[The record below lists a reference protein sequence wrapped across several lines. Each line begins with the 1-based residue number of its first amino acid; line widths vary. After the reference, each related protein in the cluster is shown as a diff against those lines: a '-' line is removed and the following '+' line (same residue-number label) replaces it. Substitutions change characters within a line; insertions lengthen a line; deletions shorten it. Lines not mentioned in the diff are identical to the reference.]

1 MRKFRILK
9 PVLLLLYIV
18 YGMHMKLNNVDVKET
33 IDQANSLL
41 EQEKS
46 LSPAFKA
53 VFKLIL
59 TIMQLMLDRLSLNSK
74 NSSKPP
80 STDPKKNKKEKDN
93 ATNRKPGGQQGRIGT
108 QLQPVEN
115 PDEIKIIA
123 IDAKALP
130 KGGYTECGFEARQ
143 VIDFE
148 ISIRVVEY
156 RAQVL
161 VDEHGRRYVASFPD
175 GVTRPIQYGSNTK
188 VTSVYMS
195 QQQLI
200 PYKRVANYF
209 AEQVGFNISVGTLFN
224 FNKEAYQLLE
234 AFEGIAKKR
243 LIASTM
249 INADETGININGK
262 GHWLHTACNE
272 KWTHFYPHK
281 KRGTDA
287 MDEIGILPNFKGV
300 LCHDGWKSYYK
311 YGCNH
316 ALCNAHHLRELEWCA
331 TEGKQQWA
339 QKIKDF
345 LLQLNK
351 TVDVAE
357 GQLNEEQS
365 KQYLRQYQTLL
376 SEAEKEC
383 PQEKAEEGHRKRGK
397 VKQTKAR
404 NLLQRL
410 IDYHTDVLRFMSDV
424 DVPFTN
430 NQGERDLRMTKVQ
443 QKISGCFKSTEGAKI
458 FCRVRGYLS
467 TCSKHGID
475 ATQALKILFGGKLP
489 DFINA

>member
-1 MRKFRILK
+1 MEIKGIEPRELIA
-9 PVLLLLYIV
+9 
-18 YGMHMKLNNVDVKET
+18 DVNKML
-33 IDQANSLL
+33 ANEPSI
-41 EQEKS
+41 
-46 LSPAFKA
+46 SPAFKA
-53 VFKLIL
+53 AIK
-59 TIMQLMLDRLSLNSK
+59 LMLVLMEHLINRLSLNSK

-80 STDPKKNKKEKDN
+80 STDPNKKKKNKDENDN
-93 ATNRKPGGQQGRIGT
+93 ASNRKPGGQQGRIGT
-108 QLQPVEN
+108 QLQPVAN
-115 PDEIKIIA
+115 PDEIKTIA
-123 IDAKALP
+123 IDPKTLP
-130 KGGYTECGFEARQ
+130 KGDYTEFGFEARQ

-148 ISIRVVEY
+148 ISVHVTEY

-161 VDEHGRRYVASFPD
+161 VEVRGRRYVAPFPA
-175 GVTRPIQYGSNTK
+175 GVVRPIQYGSNTK

-200 PYKRVANYF
+200 PYKRTANYF

-234 AFEGIAKKR
+234 PFEQIAKNK
-243 LIASTM
+243 LIASAM

-281 KRGTDA
+281 KRGTEA
-287 MDEIGILPNFKGV
+287 MDEIGILPNFQGV

-311 YGCNH
+311 YGCDH

-339 QKIKDF
+339 KKIKDF
-345 LLQLNK
+345 LLKLNA
-351 TVDVAE
+351 TVDAAN
-357 GQLNEEQS
+357 GQLDEEYS
-365 KQYLRQYQTLL
+365 KQYLTQYQLL
-376 SEAEKEC
+376 LKDAELEC
-383 PQEKAEEGHRKRGK
+383 PQAKPEENVRKRGK
-397 VKQTKAR
+397 VKQSKAR

-410 IDYHTDVLRFMSDV
+410 IDYHADVLRFMSDV

-443 QKISGCFKSTEGAKI
+443 QKISGCFKSEEGAKI

-467 TCSKHGID
+467 TCCKHGVD
-475 ATQALKILFGGKLP
+475 ATQALKILFSGKLP
-489 DFINA
+489 DFVYAVSG

>member
-1 MRKFRILK
+1 M
-9 PVLLLLYIV
+9 LLLLYVV
-18 YGMHMKLNNVDVKET
+18 YGIYMKLNNVDVKKT
-33 IDQANSLL
+33 IDQANKLL
-41 EQEKS
+41 DQEQS
-46 LSPAFKA
+46 LSPAFKV

-59 TIMQLMLDRLSLNSK
+59 TLMQLMLDRLSLNSK

-80 STDPKKNKKEKDN
+80 STDQNKKKNSNEDN
-93 ATNRKPGGQQGRIGT
+93 AANRKPGGQQGRIGT
-108 QLQPVEN
+108 QLQPVAN
-115 PDEIKIIA
+115 PDEIKTIVL
-123 IDAKALP
+123 DTKTLP
-130 KGGYTECGFEARQ
+130 KGDYTDSGFEARQ

-148 ISIRVVEY
+148 ISVNVVEY

-161 VDEHGRRYVASFPD
+161 VDERGRRYVAPFPA

-195 QQQLI
+195 QHQLI
-200 PYKRVANYF
+200 PYKRTANYF

-234 AFEGIAKKR
+234 TFEQISKNK
-243 LIASTM
+243 LISSPM
-249 INADETGININGK
+249 INADETGINVNGK

-272 KWTHFYPHK
+272 EWTHFYPHS
-281 KRGTDA
+281 KRGTEA

-311 YGCNH
+311 YGCEH

-331 TEGKQQWA
+331 TEGEQQWA
-339 QKIKDF
+339 QKIKIF
-345 LLQLNK
+345 LLELNK
-351 TVDVAE
+351 TVDAAN

-365 KQYLRQYQTLL
+365 KQYFTQYQTLL
-376 SEAEKEC
+376 NEAEIEC
-383 PQEKAEEGHRKRGK
+383 PSAKPAEGLRKRGK
-397 VKQTKAR
+397 VKQSKAR

-443 QKISGCFKSTEGAKI
+443 QKISGCFKSVEGAKI
-458 FCRVRGYLS
+458 FCRIRGYLS
-467 TCSKHGID
+467 TCSKHGVD
-475 ATQALKILFGGKLP
+475 ATQALKILFSGKLP
-489 DFINA
+489 DFVYEVDG

>member
-1 MRKFRILK
+1 
-9 PVLLLLYIV
+9 
-18 YGMHMKLNNVDVKET
+18 MKLNNVDVKET
-33 IDQANSLL
+33 IDRANSLL
-41 EQEKS
+41 EQEQS
-46 LSPAFKA
+46 LSPAFKM

-59 TIMQLMLDRLSLNSK
+59 TLMQLMLDRLTLNSR

-80 STDPKKNKKEKDN
+80 STDPNKKKKNKDENDN
-93 ATNRKPGGQQGRIGT
+93 ASNRKPGGQQGRIGT
-108 QLQPVEN
+108 QLQPVAN
-115 PDEIKIIA
+115 PDEIKTIA
-123 IDAKALP
+123 IDLKTLP
-130 KGGYTECGFEARQ
+130 KADYTETGFEARQ

-148 ISIRVVEY
+148 ISVHVTEY
-156 RAQVL
+156 RAQIL
-161 VDEHGRRYVASFPD
+161 VDGRGRRYVAPFPA
-175 GVTRPIQYGSNTK
+175 GVVRPIQYGSNTK

-200 PYKRVANYF
+200 PYKRTANYF

-234 AFEGIAKKR
+234 PFEQIAKNK
-243 LIASTM
+243 LIASAM

-262 GHWLHTACNE
+262 TNWLHTACNE

-281 KRGTDA
+281 KRGTEA
-287 MDEIGILPNFKGV
+287 MDEIGILPNFQGV

-311 YGCNH
+311 YGCDH

-331 TEGKQQWA
+331 TEGGQQWA

-345 LLQLNK
+345 LLKLNT
-351 TVDVAE
+351 TVDAAN
-357 GQLNEEQS
+357 GQLDEEHG
-365 KQYLRQYQTLL
+365 KQYLTQYQVLL
-376 SEAEKEC
+376 NEAELEC
-383 PQEKAEEGHRKRGK
+383 PQARSEENGRKRGK
-397 VKQTKAR
+397 VKQSKAR

-410 IDYHTDVLRFMSDV
+410 IDYHADVLRFMRDV

-443 QKISGCFKSTEGAKI
+443 QKISGCFKSEEGAKI

-467 TCSKHGID
+467 TCSKHGVD
-475 ATQALKILFGGKLP
+475 ATQALKILFSGKLP
-489 DFINA
+489 DFVNAADG